1 MASVDDRIVR
11 MEFDNAAFER
21 KVATTIASLGDL
33 EKALKFSGASQ
44 GFSDINK
51 AAEGIKLDGIG
62 AHIEGVSAK
71 FLALSAVAITVLANI
86 TTKALQAG
94 LQIAKSLS
102 LDQIISG
109 FKEYE
114 QNMNSI
120 QTILANTKA
129 DGTNLEQVNK
139 ALDQLNEYSDK
150 TIYNFG
156 QMTKNIGTFT
166 AAGVDLDT
174 SVQSIKGI
182 SNLAAISGSSAD
194 QAANAMYQLSQAVS
208 TGTLKLMD
216 WNSVVNAGM
225 GGEVFQK
232 ALFETGK
239 AMNTIKDV
247 PIGQTFEDWTKS
259 GHSFRESLQDGW
271 ITADVLT
278 TTLQGFTGEMT
289 DAELAAKGFTQ
300 DQIAAIQE
308 MGRTGVEAAT
318 KVRTLTQ
325 LIDTTKEAIGSGWSE
340 SFRIVI
346 GNFEEATALFS
357 GISDAVGGFIK
368 RNAEARNEVLQG
380 WKDLGGRTLLIDTL
394 EKAFRNLAD
403 IMLPIKQAFQE
414 IFPPMTAQRLF
425 DLTKSFSNL
434 VDALKPSQQTI
445 ENLHSIFKGFF
456 SILTIGWEIVKSGVR
471 VIAEL
476 IGAFTGAGSG
486 AFLDFAAKIGDFF
499 TSLAQKLVAGGA
511 IHDFFNKLEVA
522 IYNAG
527 QILKDLIA
535 IVVEFFKGLG
545 DSKAA
550 DVAGGAVDRLGQ
562 RFDSLKD
569 AVGRIKDIWKPFGD
583 ALGKVGEIL
592 DRVWDAISNWFGELG
607 QKLAAVMGPGDFDAT
622 LDAINVGLL
631 GGISLMIGK
640 WLKGG
645 INFDLGGGL
654 LESIKET
661 FGGLTGVLKSMQTEI
676 KADAL
681 LKIAAAVGVLTASVV
696 VLSMI
701 DSAALTKAMTAMAIG
716 FGQLLGAFAII
727 NKMDTSL
734 SGSFNFAATAA
745 GITLLAGAVLILSV
759 AAKNLASLSWEELA
773 RGMAGVAALLA
784 IVAVAVIPLSA
795 NVSGMMRVGASLIMI
810 GVALNLLAGAV
821 KIFATMSWSEMGKGF
836 AAVAGGLLIIA
847 GAMQLMPVNMI
858 LTGAGLLAVAI
869 SLNILAG
876 AMKIFATMSWGDIAK
891 GIVAIAGALLVIAGA
906 MNLMPVNLPITAA
919 GLLLVSIA
927 LVGIGK
933 ALAQMGGMSW
943 GEIAKGLVAMA
954 GALVILAVATNAM
967 SGAIAGAVAITIV
980 SAALLILTQ
989 VIKQLATL
997 SWSELLQGLV
1007 GIAAVLLIVGGA
1019 AALLQPVIP
1028 AMLGLG
1034 AALFLIGAA
1043 LALFGAGA
1051 MLAATAF
1058 QIFAE
1063 AGEDGAKGV
1072 VAALVA
1078 VGQALPSLMAGFA
1091 RGLVEIANIIIEF
1104 APVLAKALVVVLGHL
1119 LDGLILLIPKALVI
1133 IGQLL
1138 SGILK
1143 LIRDKFPEYVETG
1156 ISLILA
1162 LLTGIQDHIG
1172 DVVETVVQIVIN
1184 FIDALTE
1191 MVPKFVDSI
1200 ANFYIAVL
1208 TGAAEAVGRVSGTL
1222 LFGLAASFIQ
1232 GFMDGLSDSTEK
1244 GPLKWFK
1251 ELAGNIVSWIGN
1263 VVITL
1268 WQKGVDLITGLF
1280 GGIVQ
1285 KALEVIAWFTS
1296 LASNVLEWIGNVI
1309 GTLVGK
1315 GADFI
1320 QGLLDGI
1327 NSMVSTVSGF
1337 FQGLASSILG
1347 WIGDTLTTLVSKGF
1361 DLLTGFWNGILD
1373 KWREMFS
1380 WLSSLG
1386 NLVAS
1391 TIGDLGSALLD
1402 VGKKIIE
1409 GFWNGMKSAWTGVSS
1424 WISEKMEEAKRLITH
1439 PWELFSPSRVAMGY
1453 GNMIM
1458 EGFLI
1463 GMKNSWKPIDTWL
1476 NNIDPSDSIN
1486 SDSMAKNMTKTV
1498 NDAFNQMVSQL
1509 GDMGE
1514 FNPVITPVL
1523 DLTRIAEDSKL
1534 ISGYIQ
1540 GTNAFTPAYSYG
1552 QASTIA
1558 SATLPTDT
1566 TTPTTSGNVNFEQNI
1581 YAPTQLSTADIYKQT
1596 RNQITMAKE
1605 ELSIP

>member
-1 MASVDDRIVR
+1 
-11 MEFDNAAFER
+11 MEFDNAAFEK
-21 KVATTIASLGDL
+21 KVATTIASLGQLD
-33 EKALKFSGASQ
+33 KALKFDGAKQ
-44 GFSDINK
+44 GFSDIGK
-51 AAEGIKLDGIG
+51 AADGINLSG
-62 AHIEGVSAK
+62 IGTHIEGISAK
-71 FLALSAVAITVLANI
+71 FLALSTVAITVLANI
-86 TTKALQAG
+86 TMKAVEAG
-94 LQIAKSLS
+94 IQIAKSLS

-174 SVQSIKGI
+174 SIQSIKGI
-182 SNLAAISGSSAD
+182 SNLAAISGSSAE
-194 QAANAMYQLSQAVS
+194 QASTAMYQLSQAVS

-247 PIGQTFEDWTKS
+247 PIGQTFEEWTKS
-259 GHSFRESLQDGW
+259 GNSFRESLQDGW

-380 WKDLGGRTLLIDTL
+380 WKELGGRTLLIDTL

-403 IMLPIKQAFQE
+403 VLLPIKEAFQE

-425 DLTKSFSNL
+425 DLTKGFANL
-434 VDALKPSQQTI
+434 VDALKPSQQTMD
-445 ENLHSIFKGFF
+445 NLKSVFKGLF
-456 SILTIGWEIVKSGVR
+456 SILSIGGTIIKEAVRFIV
-471 VIAEL
+471 EL
-476 IGAFTGAGSG
+476 VGAFTGLGSG
-486 AFLDFAAKIGDFF
+486 NVLGGLAKIGDFF
-499 TSLAQKLVAGGA
+499 TMLREKLVVGGA
-511 IHDFFNKLEVA
+511 IKDFFNNLEVGA
-522 IYNAG
+522 YNVI
-527 QILKDLIA
+527 QVIKSLIE
-535 IVVEFFKGLG
+535 VVVDFFKNIG
-545 DSKAA
+545 DNKAMDA
-550 DVAGGAVDRLGQ
+550 AGGAVDRLQQ
-562 RFDSLKD
+562 RFETLKD
-569 AVGRIKDIWKPFGD
+569 FFGKIKDLWGPFGD
-583 ALGKVGEIL
+583 ALSKVGAIL

-654 LESIKET
+654 LESIKKT
-661 FGGLTGVLKSMQTEI
+661 FGELTGVLSAMQTEI

-727 NKMDTSL
+727 NKMDTTL
-734 SGSFNFAATAA
+734 RGSFNFAATAV
-745 GITLLAGAVLILSV
+745 GITLLAGAILVLSV
-759 AAKNLASLSWEELA
+759 AAKNLAELSWEELA
-773 RGMAGVAALLA
+773 RGLAGVAGLLTV
-784 IVAVAVIPLSA
+784 ISIAVIPLTA
-795 NVSGMMRVGASLIMI
+795 NVSGMMRVGAALIMI

-821 KIFATMSWSEMGKGF
+821 KIFATMSWGEMGKGF

-847 GAMQLMPVNMI
+847 GAMNLMPSNMI
-858 LTGAGLLAVAI
+858 FTGAGLLAVAI

-876 AMKIFATMSWGDIAK
+876 AMKVFATMDWGEIAK
-891 GIVAIAGALLVIAGA
+891 GIVAIGGGLLVIAGA
-906 MNLMPVNLPITAA
+906 MNLMPANLPITAA
-919 GLLLVSIA
+919 GLVLVSFA
-927 LVGIGK
+927 LVGISK
-933 ALAQMGGMSW
+933 VMKSLAEMSW
-943 GEIAKGLVAMA
+943 GEIAKGIVAMA
-954 GALVILAVATNAM
+954 GALVVLAVGTNAM
-967 SGAIAGAVAITIV
+967 SGAIAGAIAMTIV
-980 SAALLILTQ
+980 SGALLLLAQ
-989 VIKQLATL
+989 VIKQLANL
-997 SWSELLQGLV
+997 SWGELLQGLV
-1007 GIAAVLLIVGGA
+1007 GIAAVFVVLGA
-1019 AALLQPVIP
+1019 AAAILQPLIP
-1028 AMLGLG
+1028 ALLGLG
-1034 AALFLIGAA
+1034 AALFLIGAG

-1051 MLAATAF
+1051 LLAAQAF
-1058 QIFAE
+1058 EIFARS
-1063 AGEDGAKGV
+1063 GEEGAKGI
-1072 VAALVA
+1072 VASLMA
-1078 VGQALPSLMAGFA
+1078 VGEALPALMAGFA
-1091 RGLVEIANIIIEF
+1091 RGLVEIANVLIEF

-1143 LIRDKFPEYVETG
+1143 LIRDKFPEYVQTG

-1162 LLTGIQDHIG
+1162 LLTGIRDNIG
-1172 DVVETVVQIVIN
+1172 QVVETVVQIVIE
-1184 FIDALTE
+1184 FIEALTE
-1191 MVPKFVDSI
+1191 MVPKYIDAI

-1232 GFMDGLSDSTEK
+1232 GFMDGLAQSTES

-1251 ELAGNIVSWIGN
+1251 ELAGNILSWIGD
-1263 VVITL
+1263 VLKTL

-1285 KALEVIAWFTS
+1285 KAIEVTAWFVALPVS
-1296 LASNVLEWIGNVI
+1296 VLEWIGNVV
-1309 GTLVGK
+1309 GTLVSK
-1315 GADFI
+1315 GTDFI
-1320 QGLLDGI
+1320 TGLLNGI
-1327 NSMVSTVSGF
+1327 LNKIGEVTSF
-1337 FQGLASSILG
+1337 FTGLGSDILG
-1347 WIGDTLTTLVSKGF
+1347 WIGDVARTLWDKGWGLIQGLW
-1361 DLLTGFWNGILD
+1361 DGIWENFVKVKD
-1373 KWREMFS
+1373 WF
-1380 WLSSLG
+1380 G
-1386 NLVAS
+1386 NIDDNIKNA
-1391 TIGDLGSALLD
+1391 IGDLGNLLYDIGWDILESLLD
-1402 VGKKIIE
+1402 
-1409 GFWNGMKSAWTGVSS
+1409 GMKGMWENVKGWVSNVGG
-1424 WISEKMEEAKRLITH
+1424 WIADLKGPPEKDKILLVNNGRLIMQGLQTGMEDE
-1439 PWELFSPSRVAMGY
+1439 WDVVAKWLSEINPAVALDPNMGD
-1453 GNMIM
+1453 NMA
-1458 EGFLI
+1458 
-1463 GMKNSWKPIDTWL
+1463 NTL
-1476 NNIDPSDSIN
+1476 NGAIS
-1486 SDSMAKNMTKTV
+1486 
-1498 NDAFNQMVSQL
+1498 QMVTQL
-1509 GDMGE
+1509 EDMGE
-1514 FNPVITPVL
+1514 FSPVITPVL
-1523 DLTRIAEDSKL
+1523 DLTRVAADSKL
-1534 ISGYIQ
+1534 ISDYLP
-1540 GTNAFTPAYSYG
+1540 GTAPFTPTYSYA

-1558 SATLPTDT
+1558 STTIPTSDT
-1566 TTPTTSGNVNFEQNI
+1566 ETTASTAGGVKFEQNI
-1581 YAPTQLSTADIYKQT
+1581 YAPSQLSTADIYKQT

>member
-11 MEFDNAAFER
+11 MEFDNAAFEK
-21 KVATTIASLGDL
+21 KVASTIASIGELD
-33 EKALKFSGASQ
+33 KALKFDGAKQ
-44 GFSDINK
+44 GFSDIGK
-51 AAEGIKLDGIG
+51 AADGINLEGIG
-62 AHIEGVSAK
+62 AHIEGISAK
-71 FLALSAVAITVLANI
+71 FLALSTVAITVLANI
-86 TTKALQAG
+86 TTKALEAG
-94 LQIAKSLS
+94 LQLAKSLS

-194 QAANAMYQLSQAVS
+194 QASTAMYQLSQAVS

-239 AMNTIKDV
+239 AMKTIKDV
-247 PIGQTFEDWTKS
+247 PMGQTFEEWTKS

-380 WKDLGGRTLLIDTL
+380 WKELGGRTLLIDTL
-394 EKAFRNLAD
+394 EKAFHNLAD
-403 IMLPIKQAFQE
+403 VLLPIRDAFQE
-414 IFPPMTAQRLF
+414 IFPPMTAQRLM
-425 DLTKSFSNL
+425 DLTKGFANL
-434 VDALKPSQQTI
+434 VDALKPSQQTM
-445 ENLHSIFKGFF
+445 ENIKSIFKGFF
-456 SILTIGWEIVKSGVR
+456 SILQIGWTVIKETVR

-476 IGAFTGAGSG
+476 IAAFTGAGSG

-499 TSLAQKLVAGGA
+499 TNLAQKLVAGGA

-527 QILKDLIA
+527 QTLKALIA
-535 IVVEFFKGLG
+535 FVIEFFKSLG
-545 DSKAA
+545 DSGAA
-550 DVAGGAVDRLGQ
+550 DVASGAVDRLGQ
-562 RFDSLKD
+562 RFQTLK
-569 AVGRIKDIWKPFGD
+569 D
-583 ALGKVGEIL
+583 ALGKLGDLWKPFKDALDKIMPIL
-592 DRVWDAISNWFGELG
+592 DRVWEAIKNWFQELG
-607 QKLAAVMGPGDFDAT
+607 QKLAAVMGPGDFQAT

-631 GGISLMIGK
+631 GGISLMISK
-640 WLKGG
+640 WMKGG
-645 INFDLGGGL
+645 IKFDIGDGL
-654 LESIKET
+654 FESAKKSLD
-661 FGGLTGVLKSMQTEI
+661 GLTGVLKSMQMEI

-701 DSAALTKAMTAMAIG
+701 DSAALTKALTAMAVG
-716 FGQLLGAFAII
+716 FGQLLGAFAIL
-727 NKMDTSL
+727 NQMDTGLKS
-734 SGSFNFAATAA
+734 AATFTLVA
-745 GITLLAGAVLILSV
+745 GGMTLLAGSMLILAF
-759 AAKNLASLSWEELA
+759 AAKTLASLSWEELA
-773 RGMAGVAALLA
+773 KGLVGVTVLMGVMIATTKLMDPKQLILAGAGLMAIA
-784 IVAVAVIPLSA
+784 IAI
-795 NVSGMMRVGASLIMI
+795 NI
-810 GVALNLLAGAV
+810 LAGAV
-821 KIFATMSWSEMGKGF
+821 KIFATMSWAELGQGF

-847 GAMQLMPVNMI
+847 GAMQLMPANMI

-876 AMKIFATMSWGDIAK
+876 AMKIFATMSWGDIGK
-891 GIVAIAGALLVIAGA
+891 GIVAIAGGLLVIAGA
-906 MNLMPVNLPITAA
+906 MNLMPANLPITAA
-919 GLLLVSIA
+919 GLVLVSFA
-927 LVGIGK
+927 LVGISK
-933 ALAQMGGMSW
+933 VLKSLADMSW
-943 GEIAKGLVAMA
+943 GEIAKGLVALA
-954 GALVILAVATNAM
+954 GALIVLAVGTNAM
-967 SGAIAGAVAITIV
+967 SGAIAGAIAMTIV
-980 SAALLILTQ
+980 SGALLLLAQ
-989 VIKQLATL
+989 VIKQLASL

-1007 GIAAVLLIVGGA
+1007 GIAAVFLVLGAA
-1019 AALLQPVIP
+1019 AALLQPLIP
-1028 AMLGLG
+1028 ALLGLG
-1034 AALFLIGAA
+1034 AALFLIGAG

-1051 MLAATAF
+1051 LLAAQAF
-1058 QIFAE
+1058 EIFAKNGTE
-1063 AGEDGAKGV
+1063 GAKGI
-1072 VAALVA
+1072 VASLMA
-1078 VGQALPSLMAGFA
+1078 VGEALPALMAGFA
-1091 RGLVEIANIIIEF
+1091 KGLVEIAKVLTDF
-1104 APVLAKALVVVLGHL
+1104 APVLAKALVVVLGHI
-1119 LDGLILLIPKALVI
+1119 LDGLIVLIPKALVI

-1156 ISLILA
+1156 IGLILA
-1162 LLTGIQDHIG
+1162 LLNGIKEHIG
-1172 DVVETVVQIVIN
+1172 EVVDTVVQIVIN
-1184 FIDALTE
+1184 FITALTE
-1191 MVPKFVDSI
+1191 KVPEFTDAV

-1208 TGAAEAVGRVSGTL
+1208 TGAAEALGKVAATL
-1222 LFGLAASFIQ
+1222 LFGVANSFIQ
-1232 GFMDGLSDSTEK
+1232 GFMEGLGQAAQS
-1244 GPLKWFK
+1244 GPMKWFT
-1251 ELAGNIVSWIGN
+1251 EFAGNVLSWIGD
-1263 VVITL
+1263 VVSTL
-1268 WQKGVDLITGLF
+1268 WQKGVDFITGLL
-1280 GGIVQ
+1280 GGVVQ
-1285 KALEVIAWFTS
+1285 KALDVIAWFAA
-1296 LASNVLEWIGNVI
+1296 LPGKVLEWIGDVVS
-1309 GTLVGK
+1309 TLLNK
-1315 GADFI
+1315 GIDFI
-1320 QGLLDGI
+1320 TGLLNGI
-1327 NSMVSTVSGF
+1327 LNKIGEVTSF
-1337 FQGLASSILG
+1337 FTGLASDILG
-1347 WIGDTLTTLVSKGF
+1347 WIGDVARTLWDKGF
-1361 DLLTGFWNGILD
+1361 GLIQGMWEGIWDNFVSIRDWFMHLG
-1373 KWREMFS
+1373 S
-1380 WLSSLG
+1380 NILSL
-1386 NLVAS
+1386 
-1391 TIGDLGSALLD
+1391 IGDLSRALWD
-1402 VGKKIIE
+1402 VGWDIID
-1409 GFWNGMKSAWTGVSS
+1409 GLWQGMKDIWGNVSS
-1424 WISEKMEEAKRLITH
+1424 WISEKMDEAKHLITH
-1439 PWELFSPSRVAMGY
+1439 PWDIFSPSKVARGY
-1453 GNMIM
+1453 GDNIM
-1458 EGFLI
+1458 QGFLL
-1463 GMKNSWKPIDTWL
+1463 GMQDSWVAVDNWLGDMNPADSIDT
-1476 NNIDPSDSIN
+1476 
-1486 SDSMAKNMTKTV
+1486 KGMTKDMTAAI
-1498 NDAFNQMVSQL
+1498 NDVFNQMVAQL
-1509 GDMGE
+1509 EQMGE
-1514 FNPVITPVL
+1514 FSPVITPVL
-1523 DLTRIAEDSKL
+1523 DLTRVTADAQLMSNYL
-1534 ISGYIQ
+1534 N
-1540 GTNAFTPAYSYG
+1540 NAASLTPTYSYG

-1558 SATLPTDT
+1558 STTIPTSDAETTATT
-1566 TTPTTSGNVNFEQNI
+1566 GGVKFEQNI